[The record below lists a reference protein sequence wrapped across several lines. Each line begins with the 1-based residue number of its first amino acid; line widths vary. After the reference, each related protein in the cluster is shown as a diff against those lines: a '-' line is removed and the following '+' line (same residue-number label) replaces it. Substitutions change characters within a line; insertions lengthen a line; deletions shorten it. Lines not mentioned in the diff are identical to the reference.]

1 MSQSL
6 KHTYAAIRLLVRVLD
21 DLLDYMSEVVL
32 LETVDELDEL
42 LQHLY
47 ELTAYL
53 DIALLEVVDHRLQ
66 HYKLLLGPPCRS
78 P

>member
-1 MSQSL
+1 
-6 KHTYAAIRLLVRVLD
+6 
-21 DLLDYMSEVVL
+21 MSEVVL
-32 LETVDELDEL
+32 LEAVDELDEL

-66 HYKLLLGPPCRS
+66 HYKLLLAAALLDILE
-78 P
+78 